1 MPDLGQEKRK
11 ALQRGPGQAAW
22 DLGFPFLSTD
32 HSQPPGRGP
41 GGRPHGAPQS
51 GTSPLSQY
59 REQSPESSS
68 PPWMG
73 AAWSSPPWTGMA

>member
-22 DLGFPFLSTD
+22 DPGFPFLSTD

-41 GGRPHGAPQS
+41 GARPH
-51 GTSPLSQY
+51 
-59 REQSPESSS
+59 
-68 PPWMG
+68 
-73 AAWSSPPWTGMA
+73 